1 MKNQR
6 IKINIDRTPID
17 SKSIGQMQD
26 FGAVMKGYSAATL
39 PFYKKWWF
47 WGGTGVAVI
56 GTAIIAVSAFNF
68 KPEQPKPIKS
78 LSATTPVQQAAQPA
92 QNAEFIKPAFKGFDV
107 DFDTYTVASGKAGT
121 IEVKGGTTIEIPA
134 CPFLTADGQEVSG
147 TVEIKYREMNDPVD
161 FAVSGIP
168 MTYDSAGQKFV
179 FESAGMFEI
188 QGWKDGKQVVVNPAC
203 PITIKQK
210 TVAKHPNFNNYYLD
224 TVARNWQFL
233 GNANWEL
240 KPSESIKQSY
250 LTDTAIGFS
259 SWSETNVTVVDGD
272 TVAFSHKEGVGSKE
286 IETKLAEIEELKK
299 RKPQPPKTLNT
310 AKTNFTLTADTVNHP
325 ELAAFMGVTFEV
337 NSDDKNFKPFV
348 YNYFWRK
355 VDISLID
362 SISGLLS
369 MKLERGEYSEPAISD
384 EFYKQDDETMNRRDV
399 AVKKQTWW
407 ERFVQ
412 SVRNLFIRKK
422 TTVPSKKI
430 KDKKENKKHS
440 NTSQTGN
447 DSVKY
452 DYAYNGNI
460 RLLPLNQNEY
470 APLRYNLRNT
480 NSIEL
485 LVHPILEGV
494 DYENAV
500 EAFTVR
506 LAEYNQL
513 LAKKMEELEKLRKEA
528 EAARLA
534 AQAEWERRMKA
545 QQEELAKSADD
556 QRLNYGSIR
565 NAFSADR
572 FGIYN
577 SDNPVQ
583 LTKAKTVT
591 LDFIYNGDEVY
602 VDIAYL
608 LVKNRNILMS
618 NYYYKCCD
626 NTLKFNESDNN
637 QLFVVLPDDYVAVL
651 DGSDFSKFTRG
662 NNKAVLRVSSKPMR
676 SNRELK
682 AFLGLK
688 NDEATTVS
696 VDNEKNTSK

>member
-17 SKSIGQMQD
+17 SNSIGQMQD
-26 FGAVMKGYSAATL
+26 FGAVMKGYTAATL

-56 GTAIIAVSAFNF
+56 GAAVIGVSAFNF
-68 KPEQPKPIKS
+68 KAEQPKP
-78 LSATTPVQQAAQPA
+78 AEVAQVTTPVQQAAQPA
-92 QNAEFIKPAFKGFDV
+92 QNEAFIKPAFKGFDV
-107 DFDTYTVASGKAGT
+107 DFTSYTITSGEAKT
-121 IEVKGGTTIEIPA
+121 ITVQGGTTIEIPA
-134 CPFLTADGQEVSG
+134 CLFLTADGKEVNG
-147 TVEIKYREMNDPVD
+147 KVEIKYREMKDPVD

-188 QGWKDGKQVVVNPAC
+188 QGWKEGEQVLVNPAC

-210 TVAKHPNFNNYYLD
+210 TVAKHANFNNYYLD

-233 GNANWEL
+233 SNANWE
-240 KPSESIKQSY
+240 KEPSETKRNTE
-250 LTDTAIGFS
+250 LLLPVADFEVRNT
-259 SWSETNVTVVDGD
+259 TNKMTVNLDS
-272 TVAFSHKEGVGSKE
+272 VAFSHKEVADSKE

-310 AKTNFTLTADTVNHP
+310 AKTNFTLTADTINHP
-325 ELAAFMGVTFEV
+325 ELAAFMRVTFEV
-337 NSDDKNFKPFV
+337 DSTDKSFRPFV

-355 VDISLID
+355 VDISLKD
-362 SISGLLS
+362 SVSGLLS
-369 MKLERGEYSEPAISD
+369 MKLERGDVISD
-384 EFYKQDDETMNRRDV
+384 GFYEQDEEAMNRRDV
-399 AVKKQTWW
+399 QVKKQTWW

-422 TTVPSKKI
+422 TTVTSKKT
-430 KDKKENKKHS
+430 KDKKENKKPSDINHV
-440 NTSQTGN
+440 GG
-447 DSVKY
+447 DSAVY
-452 DYAYNGNI
+452 DYVYNGNI

-485 LVHPILEGV
+485 LVHPILEGA
-494 DYENAV
+494 DYANAMD
-500 EAFTVR
+500 AFTVR
-506 LAEYNQL
+506 LNEYNKL
-513 LAKKMEELEKLRKEA
+513 LAKKTEELEKLRKEA

-534 AQAEWERRMKA
+534 AQAEWEKRMREH
-545 QQEELAKSADD
+545 QEEMAKSADD
-556 QRLNYGSIR
+556 QRMNYSSIR
-565 NAFSADR
+565 NAFSADK

-577 SDNPVQ
+577 SDNPVR
-583 LTKAKTVT
+583 LTDAKSVTV
-591 LDFIYNGDEVY
+591 DFTYQGDEVN

-608 LVKNRNILMS
+608 LIKNKNILMS

-651 DGSDFSKFTRG
+651 DESDFSTFTRK

-676 SNRELK
+676 SNKELK
-682 AFLGLK
+682 EFLGLK
-688 NDEATTVS
+688 NSDTQTASSDRVS
-696 VDNEKNTSK
+696 NTSK

>member
-56 GTAIIAVSAFNF
+56 GAAIVASSAFNF
-68 KPEQPKPIKS
+68 KAEPPKPTET
-78 LSATTPVQQAAQPA
+78 LTATTPVQQAAQPC
-92 QNAEFIKPAFKGFDV
+92 QNTTFIKPAFKGFDV
-107 DFDTYTVASGKAGT
+107 DFASYPVTSGKART

-233 GNANWEL
+233 GNANWEKEPL
-240 KPSESIKQSY
+240 IAEVADEGQALNKVP
-250 LTDTAIGFS
+250 
-259 SWSETNVTVVDGD
+259 VTIAVRNLHIDGLRSD
-272 TVAFSHKEGVGSKE
+272 EMDM
-286 IETKLAEIEELKK
+286 KLAEIEELKK
-299 RKPQPPKTLNT
+299 HKPQPPKTLNP
-310 AKTNFTLTADTVNHP
+310 AKTNFTLMADTVRHP
-325 ELAAFMGVTFEV
+325 ELAFFMGVTFEV
-337 NSDDKNFKPFV
+337 DSSDKSFRPFV
-348 YNYFWRK
+348 YNYFWNR
-355 VDISLID
+355 VDISEVEN
-362 SISGLLS
+362 SSGLLS
-369 MKLERGEYSEPAISD
+369 MKLERGEYYASD
-384 EFYKQDDETMNRRDV
+384 SKEFYEQDDEAMNRRDV

-412 SVRNLFIRKK
+412 SVRNLFVRKK
-422 TTVPSKKI
+422 TTVKTKKL
-430 KDKKENKKHS
+430 KDKKENKG
-440 NTSQTGN
+440 QYDRGEVDGG
-447 DSVKY
+447 DSALQHDYVY
-452 DYAYNGNI
+452 DGNI
-460 RLLPLNQNEY
+460 RLLPLNQNAY

-506 LAEYNQL
+506 LAEYNKL
-513 LAKKMEELEKLRKEA
+513 LTKKMEELEKLRKEA
-528 EAARLA
+528 EAAWWA
-534 AQAEWERRMKA
+534 AQAEWERQMKA

-556 QRLNYGSIR
+556 QRMNYSSIR
-565 NAFSADR
+565 NAFSADK

-577 SDNPVQ
+577 TDNPVL
-583 LTKAKTVT
+583 LTKAKTVS
-591 LDFIYNGDEVY
+591 LDFINGRDEVA

-608 LVKNRNILMS
+608 VVKNRNILMS
-618 NYYYKCCD
+618 NYYNKCCN
-626 NTLKFNESDNN
+626 NTLKYVETDNN
-637 QLFVVLPDDYVAVL
+637 QLFVVLKGDYVGVIDAA
-651 DGSDFSKFTRG
+651 DFLRFTDEG
-662 NNKAVLRVSSKPMR
+662 ANKTGLRVSSKPMR
-676 SNRELK
+676 SNKELK

-696 VDNEKNTSK
+696 IDNENNTSK

>member
-68 KPEQPKPIKS
+68 KPEQAKPIES

-92 QNAEFIKPAFKGFDV
+92 QNAAFIKPAFKGFNV

-188 QGWKDGKQVVVNPAC
+188 QGWKDGKQLVVNPAC

-233 GNANWEL
+233 GNANWEKAPL
-240 KPSESIKQSY
+240 IAAVANKVEVWGVSP
-250 LTDTAIGFS
+250 
-259 SWSETNVTVVDGD
+259 VTIIDSNLHIDGLRSNEMD
-272 TVAFSHKEGVGSKE
+272 M
-286 IETKLAEIEELKK
+286 KLAEIEELKK
-299 RKPQPPKTLNT
+299 HKPQPPKTLNT
-310 AKTNFTLTADTVNHP
+310 AKINFTLAADTVNHP
-325 ELAAFMGVTFEV
+325 ELAAFMAVTFEV

-355 VDISLID
+355 VDVSLID

-369 MKLERGEYSEPAISD
+369 MKLERGEYSEPASSD
-384 EFYKQDDETMNRRDV
+384 EFYKQDDEAMNRRDV

-422 TTVPSKKI
+422 TTAPSKKI

-440 NTSQTGN
+440 NTSQTGS

-494 DYENAV
+494 DYENAL

-545 QQEELAKSADD
+545 QREELAKSADD
-556 QRLNYGSIR
+556 QRVNYGSIR

-676 SNRELK
+676 SNKELK

-696 VDNEKNTSK
+696 IDNKKNTSK

>member
-6 IKINIDRTPID
+6 IKINIDRNPID
-17 SKSIGQMQD
+17 SRSIGQMQD

-47 WGGTGVAVI
+47 WGGAGVAVI

-68 KPEQPKPIKS
+68 KPEQPKPSEIV
-78 LSATTPVQQAAQPA
+78 SATTPVQQAAQSA
-92 QNAEFIKPAFKGFDV
+92 QNAAFIKPAFKGFDV
-107 DFDTYTVASGKAGT
+107 DFTSYTITSGEAKT
-121 IEVKGGTTIEIPA
+121 ITVQGGTTIEIPA
-134 CPFLTADGQEVSG
+134 CLFLTADGKEVNG
-147 TVEIKYREMNDPVD
+147 KVEIKYREMKDPVD

-188 QGWKDGKQVVVNPAC
+188 QGWKDGEQVLVNPAC

-210 TVAKHPNFNNYYLD
+210 TVAKHANFNNYYLD

-233 GNANWEL
+233 GNANWE
-240 KPSESIKQSY
+240 KEPSESIKQEHI
-250 LTDTAIGFS
+250 TDTTIGVS
-259 SWSETNVTVVDGD
+259 SWSETNITIVDGD
-272 TVAFSHKEGVGSKE
+272 TVAFSHKEGVDSKE
-286 IETKLAEIEELKK
+286 IEAKLAEIEELKK
-299 RKPQPPKTLNT
+299 SKPQPPKTLNT
-310 AKTNFTLTADTVNHP
+310 AKTNFTLTADTINHP

-337 NSDDKNFKPFV
+337 DSDDKNFKPFV

-362 SISGLLS
+362 SVSGLLS
-369 MKLERGEYSEPAISD
+369 MKLERGDVIWDGVYEQD
-384 EFYKQDDETMNRRDV
+384 EEALSRRDV
-399 AVKKQTWW
+399 QVKKQTWW

-422 TTVPSKKI
+422 TTVTSKKT
-430 KDKKENKKHS
+430 KDKKENKKR
-440 NTSQTGN
+440 N
-447 DSVKY
+447 DINHVGGDSAVY

-460 RLLPLNQNEY
+460 RLLPLNQNAY

-485 LVHPILEGV
+485 LVNPILQGT

-500 EAFTVR
+500 EAFVVR
-506 LAEYNQL
+506 LNEYNKL
-513 LAKKMEELEKLRKEA
+513 LAKKTEELEKLRKEA

-534 AQAEWERRMKA
+534 AQAEWEKRMSEH
-545 QQEELAKSADD
+545 QEEMAKSADD
-556 QRLNYGSIR
+556 QRMNYSSIR
-565 NAFSADR
+565 NAFSADK

-577 SDNPVQ
+577 SDNPVR
-583 LTKAKTVT
+583 LTDAKSVTV
-591 LDFIYNGDEVY
+591 DFTYNGDEVN

-608 LVKNRNILMS
+608 LIKNKNILMS

-651 DGSDFSKFTRG
+651 DESDFSTFTRK

-676 SNRELK
+676 SNKELK
-682 AFLGLK
+682 EFLGLK
-688 NDEATTVS
+688 NSDTQTVS
-696 VDNEKNTSK
+696 IDKVSNTSK

>member
-6 IKINIDRTPID
+6 IKINIRPYPID
-17 SKSIGQMQD
+17 SKSIWQMQD

-68 KPEQPKPIKS
+68 KPEQPKPSEIV
-78 LSATTPVQQAAQPA
+78 SATTPVQQAVQPA
-92 QNAEFIKPAFKGFDV
+92 QNAAFIKPAFKGFDV
-107 DFDTYTVASGKAGT
+107 DFTSYTITSGEAKT
-121 IEVKGGTTIEIPA
+121 ITVQGGTTIEIPA
-134 CPFLTADGQEVSG
+134 CLFLTADGKEVNG
-147 TVEIKYREMNDPVD
+147 KVEIKYREMKDPVD

-188 QGWKDGKQVVVNPAC
+188 QGWKDGKQVLVNPAC

-210 TVAKHPNFNNYYLD
+210 TVAKHANFNNYYLD

-233 GNANWEL
+233 GNANWE
-240 KPSESIKQSY
+240 KEPSESIKQAY
-250 LTDTAIGFS
+250 LTDTSIGAS
-259 SWSETNVTVVDGD
+259 SWSETNITIVDGD

-299 RKPQPPKTLNT
+299 SKPQPPKTLNT
-310 AKTNFTLTADTVNHP
+310 AKTNFTLTADTINHP

-337 NSDDKNFKPFV
+337 DSDDKNFKPFV
-348 YNYFWRK
+348 YNYFWKK
-355 VDISLID
+355 VDISLKD
-362 SISGLLS
+362 SVSGLLS
-369 MKLERGEYSEPAISD
+369 MKLERGDVISD
-384 EFYKQDDETMNRRDV
+384 GFYEQDEEALSRRDV
-399 AVKKQTWW
+399 QVKKQTWW

-422 TTVPSKKI
+422 TTVTSKKT
-430 KDKKENKKHS
+430 KDKKENKKR
-440 NTSQTGN
+440 N
-447 DSVKY
+447 DINHVGGDSAVY
-452 DYAYNGNI
+452 DYTYNGNI
-460 RLLPLNQNEY
+460 RLLPLNQNAY

-485 LVHPILEGV
+485 LVHPILEGA

-500 EAFTVR
+500 EAFVVR
-506 LAEYNQL
+506 LNEYNKL
-513 LAKKMEELEKLRKEA
+513 LAKKTEELEKLRKEA

-534 AQAEWERRMKA
+534 AQAEWEKRMREH
-545 QQEELAKSADD
+545 QEEMAKSADD
-556 QRLNYGSIR
+556 QRMNYSSIR
-565 NAFSADR
+565 NAFSADK

-577 SDNPVQ
+577 SDNPVR
-583 LTKAKTVT
+583 LTNAKSVTV
-591 LDFIYNGDEVY
+591 DFTYQGDEVN

-626 NTLKFNESDNN
+626 NTLKFNVSDNN

-651 DGSDFSKFTRG
+651 DGSDFSKFTRR
-662 NNKAVLRVSSKPMR
+662 NNKAALRVSSKPMR
-676 SNRELK
+676 SNKELK
-682 AFLGLK
+682 EFLGLK
-688 NDEATTVS
+688 NSDTQTVS
-696 VDNEKNTSK
+696 IDKVSNTSK